1 MIKQFGK
8 PMALVTDKAPSLICV
23 LNKLISDDLFNT
35 TDHRTNKYLNNLI
48 EQDHCPIK
56 KGMETIHAL

>member
-1 MIKQFGK
+1 
-8 PMALVTDKAPSLICV
+8 MALVTDKAPSLICV